1 MFMKINLIPSITY
14 VDESMLK
21 GKTALIIDVL
31 RATTVMTTALGNGA
45 NKIIPVTEIDEAMK
59 LKNAVTVLGGERKGL
74 KIDGFDLANSPLDY
88 TKKAVSGRTV
98 VMTTTN
104 GTRAI
109 KRCSA
114 ADKLYIGCMLNGRA
128 AAKKLTDDNM
138 DTVIVCSG
146 TNGKFSLD
154 DFICA
159 GKIIYEAEKFSN
171 DIELDDFASAAYMA
185 YCDHKGD
192 VLSYVKMAFHYNY
205 LISIGLSDDVKYSF
219 QEDTIDIVPKYVN
232 GEILK
237 VR

>member
-1 MFMKINLIPSITY
+1 MKINLIPSITY
-14 VDESMLK
+14 VEEDELK

-45 NKIIPVTEIDEAMK
+45 VEIIPVTEIDEALK
-59 LKNAVTVLGGERKGL
+59 LKDTVTILGGERKGL

-88 TKKAVSGRTV
+88 TSKAVKGRRV

-109 KRCSA
+109 KKCMGA
-114 ADKLYIGCMLNGRA
+114 NKLYIGCMLNAKA
-128 AAKKLTDDNM
+128 AAKRLTDDNM
-138 DTVIVCSG
+138 DTTIVCSG

-159 GKIIYEAEKFSN
+159 GKIIYEAEKSSK
-171 DIELDDFASAAYMA
+171 DVSLDDFASAAYMA
-185 YCDHKGD
+185 YSDHKED

-205 LISIGLSDDVKYSF
+205 LISIGLSDDVRYSF
-219 QEDTIDIVPKYVN
+219 QEDTLNIVPEYKN
-232 GEILK
+232 GKISNA
-237 VR
+237 R